1 MDPSTQGI
9 NLLFVLLLLL
19 LALSFVISGAEVAF
33 FSLTRKDINMLKT
46 KQHSMAKKIILL
58 LSESKQVYT
67 SLLLAGTFINITII
81 ILMSY
86 IIQQYFPYGS
96 LGRIDLMYFD
106 AGFLLELLIR
116 VTIIGVILI
125 FFATILPKVW
135 ATQNNLRFAY
145 GSVLIV
151 EGIHLFLRRLSV
163 RMVKVAD
170 NIGRN
175 LGANRSEITSLQQ
188 LDEAI
193 DVSANGNATVEEK
206 NILKGIV
213 KFGNI
218 TVKQIMRTRL
228 EVSGIEYNTDF
239 STLVRRIEELHYSR
253 LPVYKGSLDEVVGVI
268 NTKDILPHL
277 SENPGYDWHILV
289 RQPFFVPET
298 KLIRDLLREFQTR
311 KVHFAVVVDEFGGT
325 SGIVTLE
332 DILEEVIGDIRDEFD
347 EEEAGFVRLEDG
359 SYEFEGKTKITD
371 VCRAMK
377 LPIDTFD
384 KVKGDSESLAGLVLE
399 LAGELPAIQDA
410 VPTGDFLFTVLETSR
425 NRIEKVK
432 ISIQQRTE

>member
-1 MDPSTQGI
+1 MDSSTQGI
-9 NLLFVLLLLL
+9 NLLFVLLLIL

-46 KQHSMAKKIILL
+46 KQHTMAKKIIALL
-58 LSESKQVYT
+58 GESKQVYT
-67 SLLLAGTFINITII
+67 SLLLSGTFINITII
-81 ILMSY
+81 ILLNY
-86 IIQQYFPYGS
+86 IIRQYFPYGS
-96 LGRIDLMYFD
+96 LGKIDLVYFD
-106 AGFLLELLIR
+106 AGFLIELLIR
-116 VTIIGVILI
+116 VSIIGIILI
-125 FFATILPKVW
+125 FFVTILPKVW

-170 NIGRN
+170 NIGRH

-193 DVSANGNATVEEK
+193 DISANGDTTVEEK

-218 TVKQIMRTRL
+218 NVKQIMRSRL
-228 EVSGIEYNTDF
+228 EVSGVEYNTPF
-239 STLVRRIEELHYSR
+239 PNLIRQIEDLHYSR

-268 NTKDILPHL
+268 NTKDILPFL
-277 SENPGYDWHILV
+277 EGGGEYDWHGLV
-289 RQPFFVPET
+289 RQPYFVPET

-347 EEEAGFVRLEDG
+347 EEENSFTRLDDG
-359 SYEFEGKTKITD
+359 SYVFEGKTKITD

-384 KVKGDSESLAGLVLE
+384 SVKGDSESLAGLVLE
-399 LAGELPAIQDA
+399 LAGELPAVNDV
-410 VPTGDFLFTVLETSR
+410 VPTGDFQFTVLDTSR

-432 ISIQQRTE
+432 ITIIQRPE

>member
-1 MDPSTQGI
+1 MDPSSQGI

-58 LSESKQVYT
+58 LNESKQVYT
-67 SLLLAGTFINITII
+67 SLLLAGTFTNITII
-81 ILMSY
+81 ILLSY
-86 IIQQYFPYGS
+86 LIQQYFPYGS

-175 LGANRSEITSLQQ
+175 LGANRSEITSLQR

-239 STLVRRIEELHYSR
+239 ATLVRQVEELHYSR

-384 KVKGDSESLAGLVLE
+384 QVKGDSESLAGLVLE
-399 LAGELPAIQDA
+399 LAGELPAIQDT

-425 NRIEKVK
+425 NRIEKVR

>member
-1 MDPSTQGI
+1 MDPSSQGI

-67 SLLLAGTFINITII
+67 SLLLAGTFTNITII

-106 AGFLLELLIR
+106 AGILLELLIR

-239 STLVRRIEELHYSR
+239 PTLVRRIEELHYSR

-347 EEEAGFVRLEDG
+347 EEEAGFVRMEDG

-384 KVKGDSESLAGLVLE
+384 QVKGDSESLAGLVLE
-399 LAGELPAIQDA
+399 LAGELPAINDA

>member
-1 MDPSTQGI
+1 MDSSTQGI
-9 NLLFVLLLLL
+9 NLLFVLLLIL

-46 KQHSMAKKIILL
+46 KQHTMAKKIITLL
-58 LSESKQVYT
+58 GESKQVYT
-67 SLLLAGTFINITII
+67 SLLLSGTFINITII
-81 ILMSY
+81 ILLNY
-86 IIQQYFPYGS
+86 IIRQYFPYGS
-96 LGRIDLMYFD
+96 LGKIDLVYFD
-106 AGFLLELLIR
+106 AGFLIELLIR
-116 VTIIGVILI
+116 VSIIGIILI
-125 FFATILPKVW
+125 FFVTILPKVW

-170 NIGRN
+170 NIGRH

-193 DVSANGNATVEEK
+193 DISANGDTTVEEK

-218 TVKQIMRTRL
+218 NVKQIMRSRL
-228 EVSGIEYNTDF
+228 EVSGVEYNTPF
-239 STLVRRIEELHYSR
+239 PNLIRQIEELHYSR

-268 NTKDILPHL
+268 NTKDILPFL
-277 SENPGYDWHILV
+277 EGGGEYDWHGLV
-289 RQPFFVPET
+289 RQPYFVPET

-347 EEEAGFVRLEDG
+347 EEENSFTRLDDG
-359 SYEFEGKTKITD
+359 SFVFEGKTKITD

-384 KVKGDSESLAGLVLE
+384 GVKGDSESLAGLVLE
-399 LAGELPAIQDA
+399 LAGELPAVNDV
-410 VPTGDFLFTVLETSR
+410 VPTGDFQFTVLDTSR

-432 ISIQQRTE
+432 INIIQRPE

>member
-1 MDPSTQGI
+1 MDSSTQGI
-9 NLLFVLLLLL
+9 NLLFVLLLIL

-46 KQHSMAKKIILL
+46 KQHTMAKKIITLL
-58 LSESKQVYT
+58 GESKQVYT
-67 SLLLAGTFINITII
+67 SLLLSGTFINITII
-81 ILMSY
+81 ILLNY
-86 IIQQYFPYGS
+86 IIRQYFPYGS
-96 LGRIDLMYFD
+96 LGKIDLVYFD
-106 AGFLLELLIR
+106 AGFLIELLIR
-116 VTIIGVILI
+116 VSIIGIILI
-125 FFATILPKVW
+125 FFVTILPKVW

-170 NIGRN
+170 NIGRH

-193 DVSANGNATVEEK
+193 DISANGDTTVEEK

-218 TVKQIMRTRL
+218 NVKQIMRSRL
-228 EVSGIEYNTDF
+228 EVSGVEYNTPF
-239 STLVRRIEELHYSR
+239 PNLIRQIEELHYSR

-268 NTKDILPHL
+268 NTKDILPFL
-277 SENPGYDWHILV
+277 EGGGEYDWHGLV
-289 RQPFFVPET
+289 RQPYFVPET

-347 EEEAGFVRLEDG
+347 EEENSFTRLDDG
-359 SYEFEGKTKITD
+359 SYVFEGKTKITD
-371 VCRAMK
+371 VCRSMK

-384 KVKGDSESLAGLVLE
+384 GVKGDSESLAGLVLE
-399 LAGELPAIQDA
+399 LAGELPAVNDV
-410 VPTGDFLFTVLETSR
+410 VPTGDFQFTVLDTSR

-432 ISIQQRTE
+432 ITIIQRPE

>member
-1 MDPSTQGI
+1 MDSTTQGI
-9 NLLFVLLLLL
+9 NLLFVLLLIL

-46 KQHSMAKKIILL
+46 KQHSMAKKIISLL
-58 LSESKQVYT
+58 GESKQVYT
-67 SLLLAGTFINITII
+67 SLLLSGTFINITII
-81 ILMSY
+81 ILLNY
-86 IIQQYFPYGS
+86 IIRQYFPYGS
-96 LGRIDLMYFD
+96 LGKIDLVYFD
-106 AGFLLELLIR
+106 AGFLIELLIR
-116 VTIIGVILI
+116 VSIIGIILI
-125 FFATILPKVW
+125 FFVTILPKVW

-151 EGIHLFLRRLSV
+151 EGLHLFLRRLSV

-175 LGANRSEITSLQQ
+175 LGANRSEITNLQQ

-193 DVSANGNATVEEK
+193 DISANGDTTVEEK

-218 TVKQIMRTRL
+218 TVKQIMRSRL
-228 EVSGIEYNTDF
+228 EVSGIEYNTPF
-239 STLVRRIEELHYSR
+239 PNLVRQIEELHYSR

-268 NTKDILPHL
+268 NTKDILPFL
-277 SENPGYDWHILV
+277 ESGGEFDWHVLV
-289 RQPFFVPET
+289 RQPYFVPET
-298 KLIRDLLREFQTR
+298 KLIRDLLREFQSR

-347 EEEAGFVRLEDG
+347 EEESSFVRLDDG
-359 SYEFEGKTKITD
+359 SFVFEGKTKITD

-377 LPIDTFD
+377 LSIDTFD
-384 KVKGDSESLAGLVLE
+384 GVKGDSESLAGLVLE
-399 LAGELPAIQDA
+399 LAGELPAVNDV
-410 VPTGDFLFTVLETSR
+410 VPTGDFQFTVLDTSR

-432 ISIQQRTE
+432 ITIQQRTE

>member
-1 MDPSTQGI
+1 MDPSSQGI

-67 SLLLAGTFINITII
+67 SLLLAGTFTNITII

-106 AGFLLELLIR
+106 AGILLELLIR

-193 DVSANGNATVEEK
+193 DISANGNATVEEK

-239 STLVRRIEELHYSR
+239 STLIRRIEELHYSR

-347 EEEAGFVRLEDG
+347 EEEAGFVRMEDG

-384 KVKGDSESLAGLVLE
+384 QVKGDSESLAGLVLE
-399 LAGELPAIQDA
+399 LAGELPAINDA